1 MKLRYSFR
9 KMNRLLVAAVIG
21 LSYVVVTAAQTPAP
35 KVPAPPKPAPAAPA
49 KPVPAV
55 AHEENELTAET
66 EHDLFARYCVSCHNE
81 KAKASGVDSSRK
93 LTIDS
98 IDFHDVRKSADK
110 LELIVRKMRAGMMPP
125 ANVRRPEPKVYKAMI
140 TWLE

>member
-9 KMNRLLVAAVIG
+9 KMNRLLVAAFIG
-21 LSYVVVTAAQTPAP
+21 LTCVVASAAQTPAP
-35 KVPAPPKPAPAAPA
+35 GAPVAPKPPAVSPA
-49 KPVPAV
+49 KLLPAV
-55 AHEENELTAET
+55 AHEENQLTAET
-66 EHDLFARYCVSCHNE
+66 EHDLFARYCVGCHNE

-110 LELIVRKMRAGMMPP
+110 LELIVRKMR
-125 ANVRRPEPKVYKAMI
+125 
-140 TWLE
+140 